1 MDETQASSAANPA
14 TENETPQHSEQLA
27 ATSSSTPNGNMAEQ
41 DDSHGA
47 DRIIA
52 AVAEPAVE
60 AETATEQ
67 AAANADAARS
77 AVDQTAA
84 SSDQPT
90 SGFVSPS
97 HDDGGTAPAVE
108 RSSMTASTMTPS
120 SEDSTVTPS
129 SEDSTMT
136 DSSTASSMAADHAA
150 SITDSSDDSSVAA
163 RSDDHSTAD
172 AANSSAADTGSP
184 ATPASATGGDEI
196 MSMEDLMRESDGR
209 SFRALR
215 FGDVVEGTIMHV
227 SKDELLVDI
236 QAKSEGI
243 VPVNELQSLSPQ
255 ELSELHVGDT
265 ILVSVVQPENNEGH
279 AVLSLDRARQEK
291 SWRKLQKQFE
301 NNELIETHV
310 TGYNKGG
317 LLVNLEG
324 VRGFVPSSQ
333 VVGVGNDPAKQNELG
348 GMSDRPINLK
358 IIEINRNRNRLIL
371 SERLAMQAQRDIQKE
386 KLLSELKPGDVKH
399 GRVVSIADFGAF
411 VDIGGA
417 DGLIHLSEL
426 SWSRVTNPHDVLKV
440 GQEVDVYVLGVD
452 ENERKIALSLKRTQ
466 AEPWSDINNRYQIGQ
481 MVSGTITQLASF
493 GAFARIADG
502 VEGLIHISELSDN
515 RVLHPR
521 DVVKESDKLEL
532 RIIRIDPQRK
542 RIGLSLKRAHEGA
555 SMEGIED
562 QPGDLGGEPRPPRQD
577 RGDRGGDRGG
587 NANAGAAAGGAQ
599 NSRFERMERAASER
613 ATGGSDRTGR
623 DRPRRD
629 DRRDSGPMQTTYGST
644 GGMTAMEQAMAA
656 AMAAQR
662 DGEDGDMD
670 SNQDSSDSPRYTT
683 QDTTGGYTSTTQD
696 GGEGQSAPAS
706 TNHGY
711 EVNSVTNSAD
721 NAESSASATHD
732 STASANNQNASR
744 SELQESLMGSSS
756 TGQSNAAYEQM
767 TSGRDAADDP
777 TSGQTPP
784 TSDAL
789 NNRNNSQQA
798 AAPATATEES
808 GAGSEASIQAGEA
821 ARPATTSSVEDS
833 EVTQHDGDTSGS
845 R

>member
-41 DDSHGA
+41 DDSQGA
-47 DRIIA
+47 ASTMA

-90 SGFVSPS
+90 SDSVSPS
-97 HDDGGTAPAVE
+97 PDHGGTAPAAE
-108 RSSMTASTMTPS
+108 RSMMADSSMTASS
-120 SEDSTVTPS
+120 D
-129 SEDSTMT
+129 D
-136 DSSTASSMAADHAA
+136 SSMAADHAA
-150 SITDSSDDSSVAA
+150 SITASSEDSSMAA
-163 RSDDHSTAD
+163 ASDDHSTAED
-172 AANSSAADTGSP
+172 ATPAATDTAAVADTASATASP
-184 ATPASATGGDEI
+184 ATAASSTSGDEI

-521 DVVKESDKLEL
+521 DVVKEGDKLEL

-587 NANAGAAAGGAQ
+587 DRNGGATAGTAAGGVQ

-670 SNQDSSDSPRYTT
+670 SNQDTSDSPRYTT
-683 QDTTGGYTSTTQD
+683 QETAGGYTSTTQD
-696 GGEGQSAPAS
+696 GGEAQSAPTS

-732 STASANNQNASR
+732 STASTNNQNASR

-767 TSGRDAADDP
+767 SSGRDAADDP

-798 AAPATATEES
+798 AAPANATEES

-821 ARPATTSSVEDS
+821 GRPATTSSVEDS